1 MKTFIVEEVFLLCVS
16 FAFFFFFFLSVFEH
30 FNISGQKKKK
40 NPEWH
45 IINHLR
51 HFMIQAQMEDRGVLS
66 PESLVEHSSLED
78 HVSFG
83 PHEALSLAAP
93 TEQHGSVGRNT
104 YSD

>member
-1 MKTFIVEEVFLLCVS
+1 
-16 FAFFFFFFLSVFEH
+16 
-30 FNISGQKKKK
+30 
-40 NPEWH
+40 
-45 IINHLR
+45 
-51 HFMIQAQMEDRGVLS
+51 MIQAQMEDRGVLS